1 MSTFDSI
8 PTWTVDEAFAAF
20 DRWVAE
26 HQEEVG
32 ELHPCFICGR
42 VAASLDKEPP
52 WRCHECFNAVA
63 ANEADGEP

>member
-1 MSTFDSI
+1 MT
-8 PTWTVDEAFAAF
+8 
-20 DRWVAE
+20 AE
-26 HQEEVG
+26 PPKIENTPG
-32 ELHPCFICGR
+32 LKWKARCFICGR